1 MFQFHFLLPEFTS
14 LDNVLLPM
22 RAAGIMSEAGMRER
36 GLAPEFS
43 ESHFSGRQVVFRLKP
58 GPLLRRFP
66 RKNVVSLQNRKRF

>member
-1 MFQFHFLLPEFTS
+1 MFLNFSPNPAQVELRIPGVQE
-14 LDNVLLPM
+14 
-22 RAAGIMSEAGMRER
+22 E
-36 GLAPEFS
+36 PEFS